1 MIIKKT
7 KFKDLIIFRSKIHQD
22 SRGNFREIFKK
33 KYFNKNKFVF
43 TCASKSKGKVLRGLH
58 FQSKF
63 SQGKYLVV
71 LKGRIFDIALD
82 LRKNSKTFGK
92 YFKIILSDKNGK
104 SIFVP
109 PGFAHGFLGLSK
121 ENLVVYHCTNY
132 RSKNNESGILWND
145 KDLKIKWPVKK
156 PKISAKDKKLPSYK
170 SFIKKFKYL

>member
-7 KFKDLIIFRSKIHQD
+7 KFKDLIIFGSKIHQD

-63 SQGKYLVV
+63 SQGKYLMV

-92 YFKIILSDKNGK
+92 HYKVLLSEKNCK
-104 SIFVP
+104 SIYIP
-109 PGFAHGFLGLSK
+109 EGFAHGFSCLGN
-121 ENLVVYHCTNY
+121 ENIVIYSCTNY
-132 RSKNNESGILWND
+132 RNASGERGILWND
-145 KDLKIKWPVKK
+145 KTLKINWRVKK
-156 PKISAKDKKLPSYK
+156 PIVSKKDKNNP
-170 SFIKKFKYL
+170 KFKDIF